1 MSKLG
6 VWVSIDVKAI
16 EKARLIN
23 HENGKCYLNMTV
35 FIDPNN
41 PGQYGDHGM
50 ITQDIAKEE
59 KDAGTKSPI
68 LGNVKVFWKEDQQQ
82 AHNNGMQQ
90 VQQAPP
96 QQAPPMVDDLDQS
109 IPFWWAP

>member
-1 MSKLG
+1 MSKIG
-6 VWVSIDVKAI
+6 VRVSIDVKAI

-50 ITQDIAKEE
+50 ITQDITKEE
-59 KDAGTKSPI
+59 KDGGTKAPI
-68 LGNVKVFWKEDQQQ
+68 LGNVKVFWKGGFNFKVCLI
-82 AHNNGMQQ
+82 NNNELNKLM
-90 VQQAPP
+90 
-96 QQAPPMVDDLDQS
+96 LR
-109 IPFWWAP
+109 I